1 MFVNQSMKNLVGVTC
16 CMLLM
21 WAVQAQKMK
30 SPPPPPTLPQ
40 SPTITKA
47 DLAKLKQAEDSLLL
61 LSELFAFD
69 SLLDVR
75 KKACYAFIPK
85 FVQALKTTN
94 SFYFP
99 FDSLENVSRIYPP
112 DSSFRIFTWQ
122 LVLPKGQFRYF
133 GFIQMK
139 NSSLKLFP
147 LFDGSDT
154 MTYHSQR
161 ITTHNDWYGALYY
174 NIIAKQVDKKM
185 VYTLFGFEAADVIT
199 RRKVVEVLT
208 FDSEGKPKFGAP
220 IFHIKKDD
228 NEERYSS
235 YDTLTRFFIE
245 YKYNTSTFL
254 NYDKNLE
261 MIVFDH
267 VAPPSDKAKGA
278 TFTYVPD
285 GTYEGFVWQSNRWNW
300 VEKVFTFAINEMDNP
315 PIPQPLFGQPRR
327 QPNLDTEKETPKK

>member
-1 MFVNQSMKNLVGVTC
+1 MNSMKKIVGLV
-16 CMLLM
+16 LLM
-21 WAVQAQKMK
+21 ITLQLAFGQKMK
-30 SPPPPPTLPQ
+30 PAS
-40 SPTITKA
+40 KA
-47 DLAKLKQAEDSLLL
+47 KLNIKGRDISKSDLATLVKIEDTLTL
-61 LSELFAFD
+61 LSEKFSFD
-69 SLLDVR
+69 SILDKR

-85 FVQALKTTN
+85 FVQALKVEN
-94 SFYFP
+94 SFYYP
-99 FDSLENVSRIYPP
+99 FDSLENVSRIYPS

-139 NSSLKLFP
+139 SSKLKLFP
-147 LFDGSDT
+147 LFDVGDT

-161 ITTHNDWYGALYY
+161 VTTNNDWYGALYY
-174 NIIAKQVDKKM
+174 NIIEKQVDKQP

-199 RRKVVEVLT
+199 RRKVVEILT
-208 FDSEGKPKFGAP
+208 FDKDGKPKFGAP
-220 IFHIKKDD
+220 LFHIKKDD

-254 NYDKNLE
+254 NYDRNLE

-267 VAPPSDKAKGA
+267 VAPPTDKAKGA

-315 PIPQPLFGQPRR
+315 PIPQPLFGQPAR
-327 QPNLDTEKETPKK
+327 QPNLEPEKTEPKK

>member
-1 MFVNQSMKNLVGVTC
+1 MYSMKKGLGIILLIGFVQLVYG
-16 CMLLM
+16 
-21 WAVQAQKMK
+21 QKMK
-30 SPPPPPTLPQ
+30 PAGKANF
-40 SPTITKA
+40 TIKGRDISKS
-47 DLAKLKQAEDSLLL
+47 DLAKLENIEDSLVI
-61 LSELFAFD
+61 LSHQFSFD
-69 SLLDVR
+69 SILDKR

-85 FVQALKTTN
+85 FVQALKAEN
-94 SFYFP
+94 SFYYP
-99 FDSLENVSRIYPP
+99 FDSLENVSRIYPS

-133 GFIQMK
+133 GFIQMR
-139 NSSLKLFP
+139 SSKLKMFP
-147 LFDGSDT
+147 LFDGGDT

-161 ITTHNDWYGALYY
+161 ITSNNDWYGALYY
-174 NIIAKQVDKKM
+174 NIIEKQVDKKP

-208 FDSEGKPKFGAP
+208 FDKEGKPKFGAP
-220 IFHIKKDD
+220 LFHIKKDD
-228 NEERYSS
+228 NEQRYSS

-267 VAPPSDKAKGA
+267 VAPPTDKAKGA

-285 GTYEGFVWQSNRWNW
+285 GTYEGFLWQSNRWNW
-300 VEKVFTFAINEMDNP
+300 VEKVFTFAINEIDNP
-315 PIPQPLFGQPRR
+315 PIPQPLFGQPKR
-327 QPNLDTEKETPKK
+327 QPNLEPEKEEPKK